1 MKAYMFP
8 GQGAQFVGMAKEL
21 SEGSDLTRAMLAEA
35 NAIVGFDLAEVMC
48 NGSEDDLRQTR
59 VTQPAIFL
67 HAVIVAALR
76 MPTAADAQPAAVA
89 GHSLGEFSALVAAKV
104 LTWQA
109 ALALVAQRAEAM
121 QAACELAAGTMAA
134 IMTADLSIVE
144 QTCEEVQAEL
154 GHIVV
159 AANYNNPGQLV
170 ISGSIE
176 GVKIASER
184 LAARGAKAIPL
195 SVGGAFHSPL
205 MQPAQDKL
213 QAAIESTV
221 FSAPICPIYQ
231 NVDAQP
237 TTDVETIKTKL
248 AQQLTA
254 PVRWQQIIEN
264 MLAANINEFVE
275 VGGRGS
281 ILLGMVRKINRAAVM
296 TNL

>member
-1 MKAYMFP
+1 MKAYIFP
-8 GQGAQFVGMAKEL
+8 GQGAQFVGMATPFLE
-21 SEGSDLTRAMLAEA
+21 SAAAQAMLAEA
-35 NAIVGFDLAEVMC
+35 NTIVGFDLADIMQ
-48 NGSEDDLRQTR
+48 NGTEEDLRQTR

-67 HAVIVAALR
+67 HSVITAALR
-76 MPTAADAQPAAVA
+76 MPTDADTQPTAVA

-121 QAACELAAGTMAA
+121 QAACEATAGTMAA
-134 IMTADLSIVE
+134 IMIADLSIVE
-144 QTCEEVQAEL
+144 QVCAEVQAET

-170 ISGSIE
+170 ISGSLD
-176 GVKIASER
+176 GVKLASEA

-205 MQPAQDKL
+205 MQPAQDRL
-213 QAAIESTV
+213 QAAIEATV

-237 TTDVETIKTKL
+237 TTDLETIKTKL

-264 MLAANINEFVE
+264 MLAANISEFVE